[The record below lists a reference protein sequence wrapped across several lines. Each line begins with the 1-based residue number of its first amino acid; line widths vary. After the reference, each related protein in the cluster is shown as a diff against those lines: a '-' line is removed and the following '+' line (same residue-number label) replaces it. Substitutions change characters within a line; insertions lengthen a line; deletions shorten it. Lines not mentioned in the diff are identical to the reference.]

1 MPDHL
6 EFEAPLLE
14 IEAKLADL
22 RSRDDPRH
30 RDEIARLENRQR
42 RLQARIYGGLTAWQR
57 TQLGR
62 HPRRPHARDFFR
74 LLFEDFLEL
83 HGDRLYGD
91 DPAVVGGLA
100 SFEGRSVVA
109 IGQEKGRDTRDKIA
123 RNFGMPHPEG
133 YRKAGRLMR
142 LAGKF
147 GKPVITL
154 IDTPGAYPGIGAEE
168 RGQGEAIARNLFEMT
183 TLRTP
188 LVAVITGEGG
198 SGGALALGMG
208 NRVLMLE
215 FAVYSV
221 ISPEGCAAILWGDA
235 SKAPE
240 AAEVM
245 RVAAA
250 DALRLGVI
258 DTIVPEPLGGAHR
271 DWEGAAQNLRVA
283 LREALTSLV
292 ALSPAAL
299 VQDRYEKFRRMGVF
313 EEPTGAPRSLRP

>member
-14 IEAKLADL
+14 LEAKLADL
-22 RSRDDPRH
+22 RARDDPRH
-30 RDEIARLENRQR
+30 RDEIARLEDRRR

-74 LLFEDFLEL
+74 LLFEDFIEL

-100 SFEGRSVVA
+100 RFEGRSIVA
-109 IGQEKGRDTRDKIA
+109 IGHEKGRDTREKIA

-133 YRKAGRLMR
+133 YRKAWRLMR
-142 LAGKF
+142 LAEKF
-147 GKPVITL
+147 GKPIITL

-168 RGQGEAIARNLFEMT
+168 RGQAEAIARNLHTMT

-240 AAEVM
+240 AAEIM
-245 RVAAA
+245 HITAP

-258 DTIVPEPLGGAHR
+258 DAIVPEPMGGAHR
-271 DWEGAAQNLRVA
+271 DWEGTAQNLRAA
-283 LREALTSLV
+283 LGETLASLGS
-292 ALSPAAL
+292 LSPAAL
-299 VQDRYEKFRRMGVF
+299 VGERYEKFRRMGAF
-313 EEPTGAPRSLRP
+313 EESTVASRSLRP